1 MKKITLIILILL
13 TGCTSISN
21 LKEVDFGITG
31 LEMEFYPSAPTQP
44 DITLF
49 NNRALIDRA
58 YYEKKNSQQKVD
70 SSKLM
75 PRSKK

>member
-1 MKKITLIILILL
+1 MKKVTLIVLILSA
-13 TGCTSISN
+13 GCTSISN

-31 LEMEFYPSAPTQP
+31 LEMEFYPSVPTQP

-58 YYEKKNSQQKVD
+58 YHEKKSSQNKTSD
-70 SSKLM
+70 PELM
-75 PRSKK
+75 PLRKK

>member
-1 MKKITLIILILL
+1 MKKIALIVLILSA
-13 TGCTSISN
+13 GCTGISN
-21 LKEVDFGITG
+21 LKEVNFGITG
-31 LEMEFYPSAPTQP
+31 LEMEFYPSVPTQP

-58 YYEKKNSQQKVD
+58 YYEKKNSQQKED

>member
-1 MKKITLIILILL
+1 MKKMTLIILILSA
-13 TGCTSISN
+13 GCTSISN

-31 LEMEFYPSAPTQP
+31 LEMEFYPSVPTQP

-58 YYEKKNSQQKVD
+58 YQEKKNSQQKVN